1 MPLSKYPIEVPLGG
15 AVDEGNVPEAVQP
28 PRIRAATDCVSIKGG
43 AYSKKDD
50 EEDRVNLSD
59 DTLRIAHTRT
69 ATTGFETT
77 AISTYPDDGS
87 VSTSSYPSPVT
98 GRTARSY
105 FPTESDNVK
114 EHGDHATLRLPSG
127 VHRTMCAWNVDPTGD
142 YRIFQDTST
151 TVGAPFTPAADFTP
165 SLFVASGDNSS
176 AAYNTGAASYA
187 IFDGDIQKGPESAV
201 EALTVAEAALFP
213 PNQPAGTPMAFP
225 RVRADQDSR
234 RFWITCAIP
243 YYLNGIPPIIND
255 DGYGFTLA
263 TRVAQTA
270 PPALTS
276 AIRDVF
282 NEQPNISN
290 NYGVDT
296 VTPGGKLLVYN
307 EDGELLAARVTDG
320 AGDPL
325 TPPLDTVFVQGESLY
340 TLHMTLLS
348 APASG
353 AIVRK
358 WIYNGVA
365 IIPDPLS
372 PEVTIPTGPFSGSW
386 PAGLHDT
393 GTNLMLVW
401 SNTARTPIS
410 YDLVPSP
417 TVSLFDFAG
426 EIGVLAFDPRLLSGR
441 AGLFA
446 RESQNIPLATQFYT
460 ATQRM
465 TRGAWPG
472 SFIAPLQDG
481 TGRVWC
487 GVQYVAGD
495 TFHSGFVI
503 HALIDGATGAVV
515 AGDDGSTSSVSTIP
529 GVIIGSEGCFIPNVG
544 PSVCLYGSCPGDNRT
559 FIGQICST
567 AAADAPTSTMLLAT
581 RREIEAFSGIGGGGP
596 GGGSAKN
603 QAVSICQLQ
612 AQSQALGTYINNP
625 FQMRTNMFV
634 RDDRVVSFKCFERSA
649 PLSFVTDSLKDLIDS
664 ETRVSGASSRSRP
677 QVASPEPVV
686 TMGTTESGDYALA
699 DGAQMVS
706 TAGPQ
711 APAAGWGPQAILDV
725 PVVSGEEPNP
735 APNAMPLPE
744 GIKVSGVGD
753 GSSPQRGATFT
764 FAGHAAFYDEN
775 GGVHRTVPWQSVGT
789 LALTFPAGAVPDQER
804 HNLQVGAY
812 PIPYVLLGLSN
823 SRDALIEVYGSGP
836 DGTTPPVQVGIM
848 RMRPVGIDMW
858 GSAIPTIPLSLQNTL
873 ETSPGSQEILYTD
886 SGELA
891 ADAPDPSLALAASNS
906 RLWSVSSINPRQA
919 QYTKFLRRGYA
930 PEWNGNLT
938 VRVAGTAEPLTCIG
952 VLPDNRILL
961 FCEHAIYY
969 TYGEGPSDT
978 GQGAGFSE
986 PALLSDSVGCS
997 DKNSVVYGD
1006 FGCMFLGDRGFY
1018 LVDRALS
1025 LTYVGLPYE
1034 DSTDAQV
1041 FATSL
1046 DGLRSEAI
1054 FYSRRLRLPG
1064 ARQERW
1070 VYNYLR
1076 NQWSTFVSSAI
1087 ATSVT
1092 ERDGRPWAM
1101 VTSDGGASFQV
1112 QAPTLLPAPMDQI
1125 GTTGIDAMSL
1135 TTGWLAMGRIQGFGR
1150 VWEVQLTG
1158 EQDVTSQSGLRVEIF
1173 YDYKDDPVETYRFN
1187 EPSDADGNIKIR
1199 FRPRRQKSEAISFRF
1214 TEIVPPATLPAD
1226 CTGWRLDM
1234 CTVLA
1239 GVKAGLDK
1247 VAVTV
1252 RSS

>member
-634 RDDRVVSFKCFERSA
+634 RDDRVVSFQCFERSA

-677 QVASPEPVV
+677 QVASLEPVV

-873 ETSPGSQEILYTD
+873 ETSPGSQEILYDT
-886 SGELA
+886 
-891 ADAPDPSLALAASNS
+891 
-906 RLWSVSSINPRQA
+906 VHRQ
-919 QYTKFLRRGYA
+919 R
-930 PEWNGNLT
+930 
-938 VRVAGTAEPLTCIG
+938 
-952 VLPDNRILL
+952 
-961 FCEHAIYY
+961 
-969 TYGEGPSDT
+969 
-978 GQGAGFSE
+978 
-986 PALLSDSVGCS
+986 
-997 DKNSVVYGD
+997 
-1006 FGCMFLGDRGFY
+1006 
-1018 LVDRALS
+1018 
-1025 LTYVGLPYE
+1025 
-1034 DSTDAQV
+1034 
-1041 FATSL
+1041 
-1046 DGLRSEAI
+1046 
-1054 FYSRRLRLPG
+1054 
-1064 ARQERW
+1064 
-1070 VYNYLR
+1070 
-1076 NQWSTFVSSAI
+1076 
-1087 ATSVT
+1087 
-1092 ERDGRPWAM
+1092 
-1101 VTSDGGASFQV
+1101 
-1112 QAPTLLPAPMDQI
+1112 
-1125 GTTGIDAMSL
+1125 
-1135 TTGWLAMGRIQGFGR
+1135 
-1150 VWEVQLTG
+1150 
-1158 EQDVTSQSGLRVEIF
+1158 
-1173 YDYKDDPVETYRFN
+1173 
-1187 EPSDADGNIKIR
+1187 
-1199 FRPRRQKSEAISFRF
+1199 
-1214 TEIVPPATLPAD
+1214 
-1226 CTGWRLDM
+1226 
-1234 CTVLA
+1234 
-1239 GVKAGLDK
+1239 
-1247 VAVTV
+1247 
-1252 RSS
+1252 